1 MVERE
6 HKLVILEEHW
16 RKFFVGALHQQIS
29 MALSEA
35 FSQLFKICV
44 AREIICDPKDEVSR
58 LSRLES
64 KDLSDTTNL
73 IFTRFETVFKNNN
86 GISRSIS
93 ITQML
98 NSLLR
103 GPGSYRQKP
112 NTENL
117 QATLQKARE
126 LENISN
132 ILKLGR
138 NLNAHVQNQI
148 MDVGLSLQ
156 ICASILRLFEIFDF
170 ERMPREHIT
179 NIRNLAE
186 FLVVEST
193 KNPEALNI
201 ELPSSIKDPLPPL
214 GNVKAEIKVVSEKNI
229 EIGLIGEDN
238 EINRFQEDIPLDGSV
253 TSNELKRQKLEQLKL
268 MLIQKL
274 KADGIEYQRKD
285 LILYGSN
292 LVDILAYQP
301 KEINEIND
309 VISIQFLSSKNP
321 DFVKLQL
328 KKIGS
333 EIVSVF
339 L

>member
-214 GNVKAEIKVVSEKNI
+214 GNAKIKIVSEKNI

-274 KADGIEYQRKD
+274 KADGVEYQRKD

>member
-170 ERMPREHIT
+170 ERVPQEHIT

-201 ELPSSIKDPLPPL
+201 ELRSSIKDPLPPL